1 MKFNFLSNKINNAQF
16 WKIIKS
22 LSDLLENG
30 MQLKDIRDEIKTDL
44 KFQRD
49 KLINKLQLVSK
60 EEFNVLKKVVEK
72 QDLKIRQLTKK
83 EI

>member
-1 MKFNFLSNKINNAQF
+1 MRNSEKLLKV
-16 WKIIKS
+16 

-30 MQLKDIRDEIKTDL
+30 MLNSKDIRDEIKTDL

-83 EI
+83 KRNLKRQRNLNL